1 MNKVAAAEFGLLA
14 FGLSAVAVFLLFIAS
29 VC

>member
-1 MNKVAAAEFGLLA
+1 MSEAAGTELGLFA